1 MSLRVESTADV
12 CALHLTYLKELS
24 EPVLTPYHFNAFGN
38 WCPTKREMSG
48 RAHAKGARRGRGSPH
63 GLLSDRAAPP
73 TSLTTGPLACVPHK
87 MRQPRWDS
95 LSSRGTCSA
104 YSHTT
109 SLLSATP
116 ARSSPRC
123 PSAPRTASL
132 LRISAA
138 YLALPSLVGLYQ
150 QRRMM
155 TWFLKRWNRI
165 SDGLL
170 NAEPDAATAPP
181 SSPSSLLRPDM
192 TCSCSS
198 VQTLLDPGE
207 RRGYLW
213 SLTARTTVRLAQASY
228 HLMARSRILHRDAF
242 LAVLG

>member
-1 MSLRVESTADV
+1 VWNQPQMSAPSPHVPQGTIRACLDPIPLQRLR
-12 CALHLTYLKELS
+12 EL
-24 EPVLTPYHFNAFGN
+24 V
-38 WCPTKREMSG
+38 CPTKREMRG

-63 GLLSDRAAPP
+63 ALLSDRAAPP

-150 QRRMM
+150 QRV
-155 TWFLKRWNRI
+155 
-165 SDGLL
+165 
-170 NAEPDAATAPP
+170 A
-181 SSPSSLLRPDM
+181 
-192 TCSCSS
+192 
-198 VQTLLDPGE
+198 
-207 RRGYLW
+207 
-213 SLTARTTVRLAQASY
+213 
-228 HLMARSRILHRDAF
+228 
-242 LAVLG
+242 

>member
-1 MSLRVESTADV
+1 MSLPAESTADV
-12 CALHLTYLKELS
+12 CVLRLTYLKELS
-24 EPVLTPYHFNAFGN
+24 EPVLTPYHFNTFGN

-73 TSLTTGPLACVPHK
+73 TSLTTGPLACMPDK

-104 YSHTT
+104 YSSHTT

-170 NAEPDAATAPP
+170 DAEPDAATAPSSLS
-181 SSPSSLLRPDM
+181 SSPPMSRHDMLVLKRADPFGLLARDE
-192 TCSCSS
+192 
-198 VQTLLDPGE
+198 QEEDELDFRAALMDPE
-207 RRGYLW
+207 ECRGYL
-213 SLTARTTVRLAQASY
+213 
-228 HLMARSRILHRDAF
+228 
-242 LAVLG
+242 